1 MARII
6 GVCNQKGGVGKTT
19 TAVNLSASLALLNKK
34 TLLVDFDPQAN
45 ASSALGIRLT
55 LADQS
60 IYHGVAGVVPAE
72 TVVKPSALSNL
83 HILPS
88 NAHLAGLLVE
98 LVNVPDRELYLRK
111 FLSRVRHAYDYV
123 FIDLPPSLSLL
134 TINGL
139 IAADEVIIPVQCEYY
154 SLEGLGQ
161 LLETLHLVKD
171 HFGHNIKVAGAVL
184 TMYDKRERLSRE
196 VAKELRTNFP
206 HTVFE
211 TEIPRSV
218 SLAEAPS
225 FSKPISLYNPQSP
238 GSIAYDRLAQEL
250 TAQETM
256 AHLCSDADSIHLY
269 KKRSSY
275 NTRTSSS
282 YPHTYPRPRR
292 TSKRRKR
299 YTRARIS
306 Y

>member
-134 TINGL
+134 TIKGL

-256 AHLCSDADSIHLY
+256 AHKALLGDNPDFGNLI
-269 KKRSSY
+269 
-275 NTRTSSS
+275 NTGHSLPEPT
-282 YPHTYPRPRR
+282 
-292 TSKRRKR
+292 
-299 YTRARIS
+299 IS
-306 Y
+306 